1 MAFWESINPPH
12 YIIESLK
19 DGVDIGLIPDIENH
33 LPPDGINRPN
43 MPCTTKAQEMA
54 RWSKVAEL
62 AKRFIIGKRMT
73 RARIN
78 LGIMLVTK
86 PDGTFRFIWNG
97 KPLAKYLVKT
107 DFSYELLSRFLDG
120 VLDGSFL
127 GKLDLV
133 DVFFAIKIKPSQRQ
147 YLGFSLINESG
158 VLEFYE
164 FWVLPQGITTAP
176 YIFSRFTLA
185 ITTYLRRTVLYVIF
199 ITYLDDLGWAI
210 HPSRTPAQRQQIMDF
225 IRNTFLNAGWV
236 LSSTKCIFEANITS
250 LVLLGFWIN
259 TTPVFRQID
268 LSPPRKQKL
277 IALLE
282 TAVSVPESTFSCSSV
297 LRYVAVYNRVN
308 SHWDLRQLYILGITT
323 WIWQLPWGM
332 GKICPSG
339 SRSALI
345 PPTSLKNL
353 TIGYP
358 V

>member
-1 MAFWESINPPH
+1 MLPNPLKKPRLATYAPPLSCPTEPEDNMVDLDQLIHPGTDPPGKDTPFPDRLHSSMAFWESINPPH
-12 YIIESLK
+12 YILESLK

-33 LPPDGINRPN
+33 LPPEGINRPN

-54 RWSKVAEL
+54 RWAKIAEL

-73 RARIN
+73 RRARIN
-78 LGIMLVTK
+78 LGIMLIAK

-133 DVFFAIKIKPSQRQ
+133 DGFFAIKIKPSQRQ
-147 YLGFSLINESG
+147 YLGFSVINEFG
-158 VLEFYE
+158 VLDFYE

-210 HPSRTPAQRQQIMDF
+210 HPSRTPAQRRGNILWISSE
-225 IRNTFLNAGWV
+225 IR
-236 LSSTKCIFEANITS
+236 SSSRTLDGSYRLPSAYS
-250 LVLLGFWIN
+250 
-259 TTPVFRQID
+259 R
-268 LSPPRKQKL
+268 L
-277 IALLE
+277 I
-282 TAVSVPESTFSCSSV
+282 V
-297 LRYVAVYNRVN
+297 
-308 SHWDLRQLYILGITT
+308 
-323 WIWQLPWGM
+323 
-332 GKICPSG
+332 
-339 SRSALI
+339 
-345 PPTSLKNL
+345 
-353 TIGYP
+353 
-358 V
+358 